1 MALSLHFHPLS
12 SFCHKALIAL
22 NELDIDVERRF
33 LDLGDPAQRTAF
45 LARWPTGKM
54 PLLVDGDRVVPETSV
69 IIEYLA
75 KRYGRPDQQLVPT
88 DEDAALEVRL
98 MDRLLD
104 LYVMLPMQAIVGDR
118 LRAEADR
125 DPIAVNKARDTLA
138 MAYGM
143 LDERIADRA
152 WAAGEHFSMA
162 DCAAAPSLFYAATL
176 VPFAPSQ
183 RRLAGYFE
191 RLMQRP
197 SVVRTSSSIRIGR
210 RCQWRIARRSTDR
223 PQPPLPCGMS
233 RNRDR
238 RHAAPAA
245 IPRSTATPVRR
256 SPPAPCCRER
266 ARPLHDCATASASV
280 PPAPPAHTPRAAARD
295 NSPAA
300 WP

>member
-125 DPIAVNKARDTLA
+125 DPIAVKKARDTLA

-183 RRLAGYFE
+183 QRLEAYFE

-197 SVVRTSSSIRIGR
+197 SVVRT
-210 RCQWRIARRSTDR
+210 
-223 PQPPLPCGMS
+223 L
-233 RNRDR
+233 
-238 RHAAPAA
+238 
-245 IPRSTATPVRR
+245 
-256 SPPAPCCRER
+256 EE
-266 ARPLHDCATASASV
+266 ARPYFKFYPYREALPVAYRPKID
-280 PPAPPAHTPRAAARD
+280 
-295 NSPAA
+295 
-300 WP
+300 